1 MNIKKLKDSV
11 NSRLQDEYE
20 ELLNEYDFTPEEEQK
35 KVIEERVKEI
45 RQELSQ
51 NGFPLSELSKPSFL

>member
-1 MNIKKLKDSV
+1 MNIKKVKDSV
-11 NSRLQDEYE
+11 NSHLQDEYE
-20 ELLNEYDFTPEEEQK
+20 ELLSEYDFTPEEDQK

-51 NGFPLSELSKPSFL
+51 NGFQLSELSKPSFL

>member
-20 ELLNEYDFTPEEEQK
+20 ELLSEYDFTPEEDQK

-51 NGFPLSELSKPSFL
+51 NGFSLSELSKPSFL